1 MAGEPHTAPAWLVT
15 REAGSPHQ
23 GLSGCLCL
31 SITWESVNVQTARP
45 TPDILTRE
53 GWCGFHNS
61 AFLVSSKEGWGGPL
75 RNAAGHHERLAP
87 LKPTK

>member
-1 MAGEPHTAPAWLVT
+1 M
-15 REAGSPHQ
+15 
-23 GLSGCLCL
+23 
-31 SITWESVNVQTARP
+31 QTARP
-45 TPDILTRE
+45 TPDTLTRE

-87 LKPTK
+87 LKPTEIEERGVQRCEKSESNNEHD